1 MKIKGFVKILIVF
14 TVITLALCMLV
25 SCAPN
30 KKTQQDSGAFFWE
43 VADRDGKKLYLLG
56 SIHVA
61 DDDIYPFSDVIVN
74 AFNESSALA
83 VEVDID
89 ALEKDVQMQ
98 IEVLQYFMYDD
109 GSTIEDHI
117 DEELFERAKQYLVE
131 RDMYS
136 ETYLLLKPIF
146 WAELLSQTA
155 AEKTGLSFE
164 KGVDMYF
171 LKAAKKAKK
180 DILEVES
187 AVDQASAMATLSD
200 NLQAFY
206 LEDTLNNVGNLVK
219 ETLDLYELWKEAD
232 VEKLEKYVYNEDKK
246 KALSDEQLEVFNEF
260 EKVMIVD
267 RNKHMVEKAV
277 EYINSGK
284 TVFYVVGEAHMV
296 GDSGLVNQLEM
307 KGYKVVKR

>member
-43 VADRDGKKLYLLG
+43 VTDGDGKKLYLLG

-98 IEVLQYFMYDD
+98 IEVLQYFMYDN

-136 ETYLLLKPIF
+136 
-146 WAELLSQTA
+146 
-155 AEKTGLSFE
+155 
-164 KGVDMYF
+164 
-171 LKAAKKAKK
+171 
-180 DILEVES
+180 
-187 AVDQASAMATLSD
+187 
-200 NLQAFY
+200 
-206 LEDTLNNVGNLVK
+206 
-219 ETLDLYELWKEAD
+219 
-232 VEKLEKYVYNEDKK
+232 
-246 KALSDEQLEVFNEF
+246 
-260 EKVMIVD
+260 
-267 RNKHMVEKAV
+267 
-277 EYINSGK
+277 
-284 TVFYVVGEAHMV
+284 
-296 GDSGLVNQLEM
+296 
-307 KGYKVVKR
+307 